1 MEDLRT
7 INDAKEKEKLIASI
21 KSLICGSS
29 TDRTV
34 CCGLTIVSIRFDILV
49 FKLMF
54 FEVLNKYSIHLDGST
69 QFSRHSLSGDP
80 NLNPP
85 VECGVGPVSRGHA
98 LGFRFVADGSDAK
111 ILDVS
116 IYLVCYIEKNSN
128 KYLNKKN

>member
-1 MEDLRT
+1 MEALPIEQFVVR
-7 INDAKEKEKLIASI
+7 
-21 KSLICGSS
+21 
-29 TDRTV
+29 
-34 CCGLTIVSIRFDILV
+34 LTIVSIRFDFLV

-54 FEVLNKYSIHLDGST
+54 FEVLNKYSFHLDGST
-69 QFSRHSLSGDP
+69 QFSRHSLSGDS

-116 IYLVCYIEKNSN
+116 TYLVCYIEK
-128 KYLNKKN
+128 KKQICKCLKKKN